1 MAENTNRSR
10 VIRGFRHNRVEVAMD
25 NKKLVFQI
33 IVLTGVFVS
42 STASADGSGA
52 GIVGSPHDFSSES
65 WNFRQEI
72 CRVCHVPHDHD
83 RNYELFSNGLL
94 WNHQLSAETY
104 QMYAEEGA
112 TNATFASFIDG
123 LFDNEP
129 TGVAKL
135 CLGCHDGTVGID
147 QFDRNSGAS
156 GSSSG
161 DATEFIG
168 DINPGFQIPGAGVP
182 RIGIDMNLTGT
193 HPLSI
198 VYDDAADVG
207 LNPMTNAMG
216 SGTIQDVLE
225 PTAAGFK
232 VQCSSCHDVHDGI
245 GEAVPDTHLLRVSN
259 TTPASGLCLTC
270 HAK

>member
-1 MAENTNRSR
+1 M
-10 VIRGFRHNRVEVAMD
+10 
-25 NKKLVFQI
+25 KKKNLVLIMFGCAA
-33 IVLTGVFVS
+33 LFLSGV
-42 STASADGSGA
+42 ASANGSGA
-52 GIVGSPHDFSSES
+52 GIVGSPHDFSNQD
-65 WNFRQEI
+65 WNFRDEI
-72 CRVCHVPHDHD
+72 CRVCHVPHDHN

-112 TNATFASFIDG
+112 TNPEFASFIDG
-123 LFDNEP
+123 AYDTEP
-129 TGVAKL
+129 TGGAKL

-147 QFDRNSGAS
+147 QFDKNSGAT

-161 DATEFIG
+161 TATVFIG
-168 DINPGFQIPGAGVP
+168 AFDGGGFQVPGAGVP
-182 RIGIDMNLTGT
+182 RIGTDMNLTGN

-198 VYDDAADVG
+198 VYDEVADTG
-207 LNPMTNAMG
+207 LNPKTNAMG

-245 GEAVPDTHLLRVSN
+245 GEAIAGTHLLRVS
-259 TTPASGLCLTC
+259 TKIPPSGLCLTC
-270 HAK
+270 HKK

>member
-1 MAENTNRSR
+1 M
-10 VIRGFRHNRVEVAMD
+10 
-25 NKKLVFQI
+25 NKKSLLLILAGWV
-33 IVLTGVFVS
+33 VLMLSG
-42 STASADGSGA
+42 TASSNGLGT
-52 GIVGSPHDFSSES
+52 GIVGSPHDFSSEL

-83 RNYELFSNGLL
+83 RNYDLFSNGLL

-112 TNATFASFIDG
+112 TNPTFASFIDG
-123 LFDNEP
+123 AFDNEP

-147 QFDRNSGAS
+147 QFDKNTGLP
-156 GSSSG
+156 G
-161 DATEFIG
+161 TVFIG
-168 DINPGFQIPGAGVP
+168 GFDPGFQVPGAGVP
-182 RIGIDMNLTGT
+182 PIGTDMNLTGT

-198 VYDDAADVG
+198 VYDEIADPG
-207 LNPMTNAMG
+207 LHPKTNALG

-232 VQCSSCHDVHDGI
+232 VQCSSCHDVHDGA
-245 GEAVPDTHLLRVSN
+245 GEAVPGTHLLRVS
-259 TTPASGLCLTC
+259 TKAPASGLCLTC
-270 HAK
+270 HKK

>member
-1 MAENTNRSR
+1 
-10 VIRGFRHNRVEVAMD
+10 
-25 NKKLVFQI
+25 
-33 IVLTGVFVS
+33 
-42 STASADGSGA
+42 
-52 GIVGSPHDFSSES
+52 VGSPHDFSSET

-83 RNYELFSNGLL
+83 RNYELFANGLL

-112 TNATFASFIDG
+112 TNPVFASFIDG
-123 LFDNEP
+123 AFDNEP

-147 QFDRNSGAS
+147 QFDRNSGATGSDS
-156 GSSSG
+156 GV
-161 DATEFIG
+161 ATLFIG
-168 DINPGFQIPGAGVP
+168 DIDADFQIPGAGVP
-182 RIGIDMNLTGT
+182 RIGTDMNLTGA

-198 VYDDAADVG
+198 VYDEIADPG
-207 LNPMTNAMG
+207 LHPKTNALG

-232 VQCSSCHDVHDGI
+232 VQCSSCHDVHDGV
-245 GEAVPDTHLLRVSN
+245 GEAVPGTHLLRVSN
-259 TTPASGLCLTC
+259 ATPASGLCLTC
-270 HAK
+270 HKK